1 MFSSKQLYALALTQ
15 LPGIGSAIPLE
26 VLRSGLD
33 VEALLRQKE
42 LPEGL
47 SEQGKR
53 RFLNALKGVDAALDR
68 AKAELYFAERKGIR
82 VLCLGDAAY
91 PALLAETADPP
102 ALLFCRGTADLNAP
116 HLLSVVGTRHI
127 TDSGK
132 ELCRQLCADLAALL
146 PDVIVVSGLAYG
158 VDIHS
163 HRAALSS
170 GLQTVAVLAHGFD
183 RIYPSLHRAT
193 AEEMVQRG
201 ALLTEYPTG
210 TNPDKG
216 NFVRRNRIVA
226 GISTAT
232 VLVESAEKGGAL
244 ITADLANGYSREV
257 LAFPGRPSDEY
268 SKGCNNLIKSEKA
281 RLVTSAEDVLFHLG
295 WDRHV
300 RKKAVIVEQ
309 ELLPLLTNEEALLC
323 AALDAEVGLSAV
335 DIALKAGISFKTAVG
350 LLAELELRGLV
361 RQLSGGR
368 YCLRA

>member
-1 MFSSKQLYALALTQ
+1 MLSSKQLYAIALMR

-26 VLRSGLD
+26 ILRSGLD

-47 SEQGKR
+47 SEQGKK

-68 AKAELYFAERKGIR
+68 AKTELDFAERHGIK
-82 VLCLGDAAY
+82 VLCIGDAGY
-91 PALLAETADPP
+91 PALLAEAPDPP
-102 ALLFCRGTADLNAP
+102 PVLFYQGTADLNAP

-127 TDSGK
+127 TEQGK
-132 ELCRQLCADLAALL
+132 ELCKQLCADLSALL
-146 PDVIVVSGLAYG
+146 PDAIVVSGLAYG

-170 GLQTVAVLAHGFD
+170 GLKTVAVLAHGLD

-201 ALLTEYPTG
+201 ALLTEYLTG

-226 GISTAT
+226 GISAAT

-244 ITADLANGYSREV
+244 ITAELANGYSREV
-257 LAFPGRPSDEY
+257 LAFPGRPSDEF
-268 SKGCNNLIKSEKA
+268 SMGCNNLIKSDKA
-281 RLVTSAEDVLFHLG
+281 RLVTSAEDILYHLG

-300 RKKAVIVEQ
+300 RKRAAAVEQ
-309 ELLPLLTNEEALLC
+309 ELLPLLTSEEAALC
-323 AALDAEVGLSAV
+323 AALDAEAGLSAV
-335 DIALKAGISFKTAVG
+335 DVALKAGISFKTAVG
-350 LLAELELRGLV
+350 ILAELELRGVV
-361 RQLSGGR
+361 RQLAGGCYR
-368 YCLRA
+368 LRS